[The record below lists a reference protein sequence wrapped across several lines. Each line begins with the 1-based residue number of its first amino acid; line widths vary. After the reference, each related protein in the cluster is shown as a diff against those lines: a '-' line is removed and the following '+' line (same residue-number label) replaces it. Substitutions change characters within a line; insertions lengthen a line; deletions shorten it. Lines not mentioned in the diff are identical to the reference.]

1 MVPILGRGDRREKR
15 TWKNPEVTAGSVT
28 AYFKYGKKKKKKSE
42 NFHGKW
48 DTRFFLISLL
58 KMHVYK

>member
-28 AYFKYGKKKKKKSE
+28 AYFKYGKKKKNVRTFMGNGIQGFS
-42 NFHGKW
+42 
-48 DTRFFLISLL
+48 
-58 KMHVYK
+58 